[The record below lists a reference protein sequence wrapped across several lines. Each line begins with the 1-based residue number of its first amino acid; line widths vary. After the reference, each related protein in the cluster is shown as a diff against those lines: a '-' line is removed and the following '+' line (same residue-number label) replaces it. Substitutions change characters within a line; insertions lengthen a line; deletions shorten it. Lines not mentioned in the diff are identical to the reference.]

1 MRKTKHIVIV
11 VYPRVSM
18 LDLSGPLAAFRIA
31 SEFDEARQHALS
43 YECTVVSTRGGLVD
57 TAEGVPLMTQSI
69 EALAGIAI
77 DTLVVPGAFYPDD
90 VTGDPALIRWIA
102 QRAAACRRICSV
114 CIGAFLLAAAGLLD
128 GRRAATHWLHAPL
141 LAQRHPQVQVDP
153 DAIFIR
159 DGNIWSSAGVTT
171 GVDLALSLIEDD
183 CGRDTALAVA
193 RLLVVYLKRAGGQ
206 SQYSPL
212 LAGQSDADPDAFAS
226 LDRWIADN
234 LTADLRVENLAARS
248 NMSLRNFS
256 RAYMSKRGRT
266 PAKAVEAIRLDA
278 ARRLL
283 EESDERIEAVASQC
297 GYAGEEQLRAAFA
310 RVLEISPRDYRKRF
324 ATSRA

>member
-1 MRKTKHIVIV
+1 MV
-11 VYPRVSM
+11 VYSRVSM
-18 LDLSGPLAAFRIA
+18 LDFGGPLAAFRIA
-31 SEFDEARQHALS
+31 TEFDAQRRHS
-43 YECTVVSTRGGLVD
+43 IGYECIAVSVHGGLVD
-57 TAEGVPLMTQSI
+57 TAEGIPMMTQ
-69 EALAGIAI
+69 AI
-77 DTLVVPGAFYPDD
+77 DTLADIQIDTLLVPGAFDPED
-90 VTGDPALIRWIA
+90 VTRDPVLTAWVA
-102 QRAAACRRICSV
+102 QRARSARRVCSV

-141 LAQRHPQVQVDP
+141 LAQRHPQVLVDA
-153 DAIFIR
+153 DAIYVR
-159 DGNIWSSAGVTT
+159 DGSIWSSAGVTT
-171 GVDLALSLIEDD
+171 GVDLALALIEDD

-193 RLLVVYLKRAGGQ
+193 RMLVVYLKRAGGQ

-212 LAGQSDADPDAFAS
+212 LAAQSDADPDAFAS
-226 LDRWIADN
+226 LDRWIAAN
-234 LTADLRVENLAARS
+234 LTADLRVERLAERV

-283 EESDERIEAVASQC
+283 EESNQRIELVASKC

-310 RVLEISPRDYRKRF
+310 RVLTISPRDYRKRF
-324 ATSRA
+324 ATCGT

>member
-1 MRKTKHIVIV
+1 MV

-18 LDLSGPLAAFRIA
+18 LDLGGPLAAFRIA
-31 SEFDEARQHALS
+31 SEFDAGSRHGIR
-43 YECTVVSTRGGLVD
+43 YECIAVSTHGGLID
-57 TAEGVPLMTQSI
+57 TAEGIPMMTQAI
-69 EALAGIAI
+69 DALADVHI
-77 DTLVVPGAFYPDD
+77 DTLLVPGAFDPDD
-90 VTGDPALIRWIA
+90 VTADPALTAWVA
-102 QRAAACRRICSV
+102 QRARAARRVCSV

-141 LAQRHPQVQVDP
+141 LAQRHPQVLVNP
-153 DAIFIR
+153 DAIYIR
-159 DGNIWSSAGVTT
+159 DGSIWSSAGVTT
-171 GVDLALSLIEDD
+171 GIDLALALVEED

-193 RLLVVYLKRAGGQ
+193 RMLVVYLRRAGGQ

-212 LAGQSDADPDAFAS
+212 LASQSDTDSDAFAS

-234 LTADLRVENLAARS
+234 LTADLRVERLAERM

-283 EESDERIEAVASQC
+283 EESNQRIELVASKC

-310 RVLEISPRDYRKRF
+310 RVLTISPRDYRKRF
-324 ATSRA
+324 ATCGS